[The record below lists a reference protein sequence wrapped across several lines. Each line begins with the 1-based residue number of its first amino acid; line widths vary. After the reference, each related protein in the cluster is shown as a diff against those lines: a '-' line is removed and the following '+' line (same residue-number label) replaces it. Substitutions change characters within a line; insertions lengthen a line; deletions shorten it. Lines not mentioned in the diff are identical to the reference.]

1 MTRKEAR
8 EETFF
13 LTFEKIFSEDS
24 PEDILKL
31 AEEVR
36 DLLPDDYVKEVFF
49 GICRETET
57 LDAVISEKAVGW
69 KIGRISKTALAVL
82 RLSIYELMYRADIPD
97 SVSVNE
103 AVELCKKYATQEDA
117 AFVNGILGTVARE
130 KASRES

>member
-13 LTFEKIFSEDS
+13 LTFESLFSKDS

-36 DLLPDDYVKEVFF
+36 DLLPDNYVKNVFF
-49 GICRETET
+49 GICQKQEE

-69 KIGRISKTALAVL
+69 KLNRISKTALAVL
-82 RLSIYELMYRADIPD
+82 RLAIYEIMFEEDIPD
-97 SVSVNE
+97 SVSANE
-103 AVELCKKYATQEDA
+103 AVELCKKYATKEDA
-117 AFVNGILGTVARE
+117 SFVNGILGAVVRGKTSAE
-130 KASRES
+130 